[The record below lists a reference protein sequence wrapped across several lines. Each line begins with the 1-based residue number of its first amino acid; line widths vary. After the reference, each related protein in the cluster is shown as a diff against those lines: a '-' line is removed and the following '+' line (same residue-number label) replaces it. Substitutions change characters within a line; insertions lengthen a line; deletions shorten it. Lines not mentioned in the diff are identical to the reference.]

1 LANQE
6 ETSHGFFVQRF
17 LRSKVLSE
25 KTFYWQQ
32 IQQQQ
37 KNQNLNFIKI
47 FEIAIITDC

>member
-32 IQQQQ
+32 KQQQQQ
-37 KNQNLNFIKI
+37 KKIKI
-47 FEIAIITDC
+47 